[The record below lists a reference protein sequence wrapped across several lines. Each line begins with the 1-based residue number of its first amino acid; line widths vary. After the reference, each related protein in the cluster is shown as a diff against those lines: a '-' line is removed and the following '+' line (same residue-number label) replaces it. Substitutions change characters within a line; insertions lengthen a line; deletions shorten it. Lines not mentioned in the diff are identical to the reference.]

1 MKHNKKRNTAF
12 IYEILTRELTQTIV
26 SQDSLRKGQI
36 VTILKD
42 FFSKGTVVAEE
53 LTLYRTLLETRNMQ
67 PKIAER
73 LLEEAKEAHG
83 RIDES
88 ALFDAQSRLIAAINK
103 GLGTDVWATFVPN
116 FKSLATISTIFNST
130 APAKKRILYED
141 TIIKSMNLT
150 SQSEKVNL
158 QPIDN
163 LVYQSFV
170 KNYNEQYSSLLKEQ
184 KSLLGKYISSFSDDG
199 LELRGDMNLSG
210 SIIPTAFGSFDLG
223 SSDFPFRDLH
233 VLTSSIRFYDS
244 QGEVGKIQF
253 TRDEG
258 MQIKQVNNNIIS
270 SGSFD
275 IDGGSF

>member
-1 MKHNKKRNTAF
+1 MAIKNK
-12 IYEILTRELTQTIV
+12 
-26 SQDSLRKGQI
+26 S
-36 VTILKD
+36 KD
-42 FFSKGTVVAEE
+42 PKSTDFSKKELVINIKEGKLFYKSDKGLHEPVATNEKNITPE
-53 LTLYRTLLETRNMQ
+53 FTSSG
-67 PKIAER
+67 I
-73 LLEEAKEAHG
+73 
-83 RIDES
+83 
-88 ALFDAQSRLIAAINK
+88 AINNTHGDFPHK
-103 GLGTDVWATFVPN
+103 I
-116 FKSLATISTIFNST
+116 FKTN
-130 APAKKRILYED
+130 
-141 TIIKSMNLT
+141 
-150 SQSEKVNL
+150 
-158 QPIDN
+158 
-163 LVYQSFV
+163 
-170 KNYNEQYSSLLKEQ
+170 KNYIIIPKLVISGSGIGM
-184 KSLLGKYISSFSDDG
+184 STVGGSFRVGKALEVHDG